1 MSEAAMTDA
10 ELRVFLSQPLI
21 ADIVTLKK
29 DGSPQ
34 ITPVWYNFDGT
45 YLYFS
50 TTTDRAKARNIKRD
64 NRIAVSIRNEDAHKV
79 VVFAGNASILDD
91 RDHVLIRGIVARYT
105 PTDKIDGFLSGLE
118 ANRVILRMKPIR
130 TISWDF
136 TKSGN

>member
-1 MSEAAMTDA
+1 MTEV
-10 ELRVFLSQPLI
+10 ELRGFLSQPLI

-34 ITPVWYNFDGT
+34 ITPVWYDFDNT

-79 VVFAGNASILDD
+79 VLFSGTASILDD
-91 RDHVLIRGIVARYT
+91 RDHVTVRRIVTRYM
-105 PTDKIDGFLSGLE
+105 PPDKVNGFLNGLE
-118 ANRVILRMKPIR
+118 ANRVILRMKPIS

-136 TKSGN
+136 QVR

>member
-1 MSEAAMTDA
+1 MSQVAMSDV
-10 ELRVFLSQPLI
+10 ELRGFLSQPFI

-34 ITPVWYNFDGT
+34 ITPVWYYFDGT

-79 VVFAGNASILDD
+79 ALFAGTANILGDK
-91 RDHVLIRGIVARYT
+91 DHVLLRRIAARYT
-105 PTDKIDGFLSGLE
+105 PPDKVDEFLANLE
-118 ANRVILRMKPIR
+118 ANRVIIRMKPMN

-136 TKSGN
+136 AKSGN

>member
-1 MSEAAMTDA
+1 MSQAAMTDV
-10 ELRVFLSQPLI
+10 ELRGFLSQPLI

-34 ITPVWYNFDGT
+34 ITPVWYDFDGT

-64 NRIAVSIRNEDAHKV
+64 KRIAVSIRNEDAHKV
-79 VVFAGNASILDD
+79 VLFAGTASILDD
-91 RDHVLIRGIVARYT
+91 GDHVVVRRIVARYF
-105 PTDKIDGFLSGLE
+105 PPDKVDGFLSGLE
-118 ANRVILRMKPIR
+118 ANRVIVQMKPIR